1 AEQRDTTGAVPDD
14 RTIDVERF
22 RDAVGDWRVC
32 VHSFFGARVH
42 APWARA
48 IEARLR
54 QRLGVTVQSMYT
66 DDGIVIRVPDAD
78 DAPPADAVFFEPE
91 EGEELVTAEVGDTAL
106 FASRFREGAAR
117 APPPP
122 RRRPG

>member
-14 RTIDVERF
+14 RTIVVERF

-66 DDGIVIRVPDAD
+66 DDGIAIRVPDAD
-78 DAPPADAVFFEPE
+78 DGPPAEAGFFEPE
-91 EGEELVTAEVGDTAL
+91 GVEGLVTAEGRD
-106 FASRFREGAAR
+106 S
-117 APPPP
+117 
-122 RRRPG
+122 